1 MTEPRALFDSLCQ
14 SPHAFEPLTALRLAQ
29 MEAKQRGIPIQIT
42 APPTGT
48 LAPTAIARVSA
59 DATAVRVEAN
69 FAGLVGPLSPLP
81 PAWTELAAA
90 DRRRRAG
97 GLSAFL
103 DLFSARLAILFA
115 RAAAKYDLPVLLQWA
130 PRRANRVLTALHA
143 LIGLA
148 TPGLETRAPLR
159 QDAILLHSGLLAGR
173 TRSSVAVAAIARR
186 HLGLPVQIK
195 QFQQRWREVPQAE
208 QTRLNGSRSLG
219 SDASTGS
226 WIRDRT
232 GQVRVIIGPVRYSD
246 FLSLEPGQPRLRDFA
261 QLVRF
266 AIGPV
271 LDFDIQV
278 VLDRRDIPETQ
289 LGGDGPQPRLG
300 WNSWARDAEAADDS
314 FEAIIDG
321 KKAMCA

>member
-1 MTEPRALFDSLCQ
+1 MVSANPLFDRLCQ
-14 SPHAFEPLTALRLAQ
+14 EPHVFEPLTALRLAQ
-29 MEAKQRGIPIQIT
+29 KEAKRRGVPLQIT

-48 LAPTAIARVSA
+48 LAPTAITRISA
-59 DATAVRVEAN
+59 DAREIRIEAS

-115 RAAAKYDLPVLLQWA
+115 RAAARYDLPVLLQWT
-130 PRRANRVLTALHA
+130 PRRANQVLTALHA

-148 TPGLETRAPLR
+148 TPGLEARAPLT
-159 QDAILLHSGLLAGR
+159 QDATLVHAGLLAGR
-173 TRSSVAVAAIARR
+173 TRSAVALGAIARR

-195 QFQQRWREVPQAE
+195 QFQPRWRQVPDVE
-208 QTRLNGSRSLG
+208 QTRLDGSRSLG
-219 SDASTGS
+219 SDATTGS

-232 GQVRVIIGPVRYSD
+232 GQIRLVVGPVRYAD
-246 FLSLEPGQPRLRDFA
+246 FMSLELGQPRLQDFA
-261 QLVRF
+261 KLVRF

-278 VLDRRDIPETQ
+278 VLDRRDIPRTQ
-289 LGGDGPQPRLG
+289 LGGSGPQPRLG
-300 WNSWARDAEAADDS
+300 WNSWARDADATRDS
-314 FEAIIDG
+314 SEAIIDG
-321 KKAMCA
+321 REAMSA